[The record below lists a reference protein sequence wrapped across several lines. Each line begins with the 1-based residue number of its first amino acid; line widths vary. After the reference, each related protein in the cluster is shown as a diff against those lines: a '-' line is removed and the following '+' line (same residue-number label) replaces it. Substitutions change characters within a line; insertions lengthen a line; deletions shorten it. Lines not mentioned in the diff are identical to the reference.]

1 MEQFDMLAGL
11 LGKTGSEAALTLWS
25 VAWGFIMFFM
35 LKRMV
40 RNRQDVVKLAT
51 YGVTLLLWGY
61 GSWTVAH
68 LMAAH

>member
-1 MEQFDMLAGL
+1 MEQIDMIAGL
-11 LGKTGSEAALTLWS
+11 LGRTGLQAALTLWI

-35 LKRMV
+35 LKRIV
-40 RNRQDVVKLAT
+40 RNRRDIAKVAT

-61 GSWTVAH
+61 GAWTVAH

>member
-1 MEQFDMLAGL
+1 MEQFDMIAGL
-11 LGKTGSEAALTLWS
+11 LGKTGSQAALMLWS

-40 RNRQDVVKLAT
+40 RNVRDGVKLAT
-51 YGVTLLLWGY
+51 YGVTLLLWSY

>member
-1 MEQFDMLAGL
+1 MEQFDMIAGL
-11 LGKTGSEAALTLWS
+11 LGKTGSEAALTLWTI
-25 VAWGFIMFFM
+25 AWGVVMFFM

-40 RNRQDVVKLAT
+40 RNRQGVVKLAT

-68 LMAAH
+68 LIAAH